1 MDGWATTATQNGRRL
16 TSPPVQDA
24 YQPRRL
30 PAAITRDVLQQCEMP
45 RSFDRDRQLP
55 LFARRAMRLAARQ
68 NLATLVET
76 HLETLDVLVIDHFI
90 VGEYRLLAPAAAT
103 RTTWAGFPI
112 PSIPRWSSRT
122 VPSGALSKARTL
134 RGSILGRLVRLLAIH
149 TRR

>member
-1 MDGWATTATQNGRRL
+1 
-16 TSPPVQDA
+16 
-24 YQPRRL
+24 
-30 PAAITRDVLQQCEMP
+30 
-45 RSFDRDRQLP
+45 
-55 LFARRAMRLAARQ
+55 MRLAARQ